1 MTLNNHIQQ
10 SVKIALQED
19 IGTGDL
25 TGELIA
31 KDYQCSAALI
41 SREKA
46 IFCGT
51 AWFNETFKQVDSTV
65 QIEWHIQDGDVCQ
78 INQVLCTLHGLA
90 RSLFTAERTAMNF
103 VQTLSATATQTSIYV
118 AKVKN
123 THCQILD
130 TRKTLPGLRLAQKY
144 AVTQGGGYNH
154 RAGLYDAI
162 LIKENHV
169 QSCGGIKPALKQAY
183 KIVSA
188 MTPKPLVEIEV
199 ENLNEFKEALAMNVQ
214 RMLLDNFS
222 IAELEQAV
230 LINQGQS
237 ELEASG
243 NITLATVE
251 SYAQTGVDFISIGAI
266 TKHIKALDLSL
277 RIS

>member
-10 SVKIALQED
+10 SVKIALKED

-31 KDYQCSAALI
+31 KDYRCSAALI

-78 INQVLCTLHGLA
+78 INQVLCTLQGLA